1 LKIVGDIKDIL
12 SKSYDQMEIY
22 DLFSELIDEEDED
35 NDMSFGQ
42 EGNETTVNII
52 YEGYEIEVKVTTHYN
67 HNSGFITI
75 TKDED
80 LKEVIPFDYEVEV
93 L

>member
-1 LKIVGDIKDIL
+1 MKRVEDIKNIL
-12 SKSYDQMEIY
+12 SKSYDQMEIC
-22 DLFSELIDEEDED
+22 DLFSELIDEDDED
-35 NDMSFGQ
+35 NDMSFGL
-42 EGNETTVNII
+42 GSNETTVNII

-80 LKEVIPFDYEVEV
+80 LKEVIPIDYEVEV